1 MIRKISKAALAAVL
15 LASWLTAPGLAQDSD
30 QELRDEIEALKQGQ
44 ESIQRQI
51 ELKNEI
57 DELKKGQ
64 TDIQKQLE
72 EIKKLVQAR
81 PAAAPARPTGPN
93 VAGKTFDLA
102 SNPVK
107 GESTAKLTLV
117 EFTDYQ

>member
-1 MIRKISKAALAAVL
+1 MKIGKPALAAVL
-15 LASWLTAPGLAQDSD
+15 LASWLTAPGLAQQSD

-57 DELKKGQ
+57 EELKKGQ
-64 TDIQKQLE
+64 AEIQKQLE
-72 EIKKLVQAR
+72 ELKKLVQSR
-81 PAAAPARPTGPN
+81 PAAAPARPSGPN
-93 VAGKTFDLA
+93 VAGKTFDLG

-107 GESTAKLTLV
+107 GESKAKLTLV